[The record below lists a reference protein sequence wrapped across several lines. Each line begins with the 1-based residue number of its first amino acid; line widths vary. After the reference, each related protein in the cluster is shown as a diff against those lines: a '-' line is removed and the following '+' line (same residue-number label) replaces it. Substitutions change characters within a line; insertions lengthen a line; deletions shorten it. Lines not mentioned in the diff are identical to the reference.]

1 MSNYTTTNKN
11 PLAASDKF
19 RMVFHRAPNVSY
31 FCQNFIMP
39 SVSVNETV
47 VSRPVTDVYVPG
59 DKIQAESLNIT
70 MLVAEN
76 MENYIEVYNW
86 LDRCVTSNNS
96 ADKYDDVTVY
106 ILSSKNNANVGVTF
120 HNAFPT
126 ALGSINF
133 SVQDADISYAQVDVT
148 FRFDYFTL
156 TSYGG
161 SSTTAAP

>member
-1 MSNYTTTNKN
+1 
-11 PLAASDKF
+11 
-19 RMVFHRAPNVSY
+19 
-31 FCQNFIMP
+31 MP
-39 SVSVNETV
+39 AVSVGEV
-47 VSRPVTDVYVPG
+47 VVNRPVTNVYVPG
-59 DKIQAESLNIT
+59 DKIDADALNIT

-76 MENYIEVYNW
+76 MENYIEIYNW
-86 LDRCVTSNNS
+86 LDRSVTTNNS

-126 ALGSINF
+126 NLGSINF
-133 SVQDADISYAQVDVT
+133 NVQDADISYAQVDVT

-161 SSTTAAP
+161 TSTTAAP

>member
-1 MSNYTTTNKN
+1 MTTTITQNKN
-11 PLAASDKF
+11 PLAVSDGF
-19 RMVFHRAPNVSY
+19 RMVFHKAPNTSY

-39 SVSVNETV
+39 SVTVSETV
-47 VSRPVTDVYVPG
+47 VNRPITDVYVPG
-59 DKIQAESLNIT
+59 DKISAEPLNIT

-76 MENYIEVYNW
+76 MENYIEIYEW
-86 LDRCVTSNNS
+86 LHNSVTTNNS
-96 ADKYDDVTVY
+96 ADKYDDITVY

-120 HNAFPT
+120 HNAFPVS
-126 ALGSINF
+126 LGSINF
-133 SVQDADISYAQVDVT
+133 NVQDADITYAQVDVT